1 MIYKRLLIFE
11 KILNFMRK
19 SLLTVLLLLG
29 VQALIAQN
37 IAVAKLRSET
47 SRSIKKDNKCC
58 LFCES
63 IKMIY
68 TLVAYHVVLLSI
80 AL

>member
-1 MIYKRLLIFE
+1 
-11 KILNFMRK
+11 MRK

-47 SRSIKKDNKCC
+47 SRSIKKDNDTSYYNWKQGACII
-58 LFCES
+58 L
-63 IKMIY
+63 I
-68 TLVAYHVVLLSI
+68 
-80 AL
+80 

>member
-1 MIYKRLLIFE
+1 
-11 KILNFMRK
+11 MRK

-47 SRSIKKDNKCC
+47 SRSIKKTTIPVIIIG
-58 LFCES
+58 S
-63 IKMIY
+63 RG
-68 TLVAYHVVLLSI
+68 HV
-80 AL
+80 